1 MCAPALEVSHLR
13 LDVLL
18 WVSLEYT
25 PPSLFRFSVWD
36 LSTEM
41 PSSTEILPSKFS
53 LLMSPSKAF
62 LACYNAF
69 DFWYLFWF
77 LGISPLPKLPI
88 DFQSLLCL
96 VCSLAYCYMAYLC
109 IYCLFLW
116 DWVLLYSPGWPWRH
130 YVAQASPAHCDSP
143 ASACQG
149 LALKLGTVTGSLF
162 VFVLNSQS
170 DNFIWNRMYL
180 KLILT
185 HVCFACHN
193 VLLPFHTS

>member
-1 MCAPALEVSHLR
+1 MCSWRMCAPALEVSHLR

-69 DFWYLFWF
+69 DF
-77 LGISPLPKLPI
+77 
-88 DFQSLLCL
+88 
-96 VCSLAYCYMAYLC
+96 
-109 IYCLFLW
+109 
-116 DWVLLYSPGWPWRH
+116 
-130 YVAQASPAHCDSP
+130 
-143 ASACQG
+143 
-149 LALKLGTVTGSLF
+149 
-162 VFVLNSQS
+162 
-170 DNFIWNRMYL
+170 
-180 KLILT
+180 
-185 HVCFACHN
+185 
-193 VLLPFHTS
+193 